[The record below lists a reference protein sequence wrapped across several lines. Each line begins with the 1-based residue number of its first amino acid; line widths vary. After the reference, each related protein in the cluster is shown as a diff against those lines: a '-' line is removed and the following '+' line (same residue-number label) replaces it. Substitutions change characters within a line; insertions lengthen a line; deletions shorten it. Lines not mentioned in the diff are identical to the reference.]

1 MASEEIYAR
10 GAGTSEQVLT
20 GGELNGIDELSEEE
34 IKEIAREQGASWQMP
49 PSGLYVLT
57 IFKISKKIEAETKDG
72 KKYTYRQVLGNAR
85 GRSGNLTYNGEVLL
99 KVIGTQAEI
108 FRKIANSESR
118 KCLIDVRR
126 WNGMLRIQGVYGLD
140 YIIDLLNED
149 SPEAA
154 KDVQE
159 ALENG
164 K

>member
-1 MASEEIYAR
+1 MASEDMYAR
-10 GAGTSEQVLT
+10 GTGTSEQVLT
-20 GGELNGIDELSEEE
+20 GGELNELSEDE
-34 IKEIAREQGASWQMP
+34 IKNMAREHGASWQMP

-57 IFKISKKIEAETKDG
+57 ISRISKRMEADTKDG
-72 KKYTYRQVLGNAR
+72 KKYTYRQVLGIAR
-85 GRSGNLTYNGEVLL
+85 GRSGNLSYSGEVLL

-118 KCLIDVRR
+118 KCLIDIRR

-149 SPEAA
+149 SIVAA

-159 ALENG
+159 ALNNG
-164 K
+164 KE